1 MRTYKVLRAIAL
13 SLFILTYSSI
23 AVAETA
29 YWTDWTSMPAGAS
42 IVYGTLYNGTG
53 TVNVTYTGPYAL
65 PPTQTSGGTNYW
77 TYPVTSPYG
86 SLNGPPDSDII
97 ALNTAGAKTITFSQA
112 VTNPLFA
119 FTSWNGNN
127 AEFGAPIL
135 ILSYAQGYWGTGT
148 PTISGT
154 GMGFNGNGEET
165 GVIQITGTFTSITF
179 TDAIY
184 EHWHGFTIGV
194 APTTSSVPEPAT
206 MLLLG
211 LGLVG
216 LAGLR
221 RK

>member
-53 TVNVTYTGPYAL
+53 TVNVTYTGPYSV
-65 PPTQTSGGTNYW
+65 PTQTSGGINYW
-77 TYPVTSPYG
+77 TYPGTSPYG
-86 SLNGPPDSDII
+86 SLNGPPNSDII
-97 ALNTAGAKTITFSQA
+97 ALNTAGSKTITFSQA

-119 FTSWNGNN
+119 FTSWNGNS
-127 AEFGAPIL
+127 AEFGVPIT
-135 ILSYAQGYWGTGT
+135 ILSYAQGYWGSGT
-148 PTISGT
+148 PVLKASGT
-154 GMGFNGNGEET
+154 GFNAVGEEA
-165 GVIQITGTFTSITF
+165 GVIELLGTFNSITF
-179 TDAIY
+179 SDSANEY
-184 EHWHGFTIGV
+184 WHGFTIGV
-194 APTTSSVPEPAT
+194 VTASTSVPEPAT